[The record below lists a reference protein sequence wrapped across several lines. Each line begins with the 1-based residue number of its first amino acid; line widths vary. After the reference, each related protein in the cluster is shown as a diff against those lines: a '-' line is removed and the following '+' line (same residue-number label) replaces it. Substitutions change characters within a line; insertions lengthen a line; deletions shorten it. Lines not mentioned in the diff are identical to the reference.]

1 LVGKERGV
9 REGQGVQ
16 EDVRRVKGRERGLR
30 WGRGVG
36 EKALQPLRHE
46 FKPHNIKNRDLTSK

>member
-1 LVGKERGV
+1 VGSKRGRRGRGR
-9 REGQGVQ
+9 REKG
-16 EDVRRVKGRERGLR
+16 EGRERGLR
-30 WGRGVG
+30 WVRGVG